1 MPGNRQ
7 IGQAPGHGNCVGDGF
22 HQALSQEPVL
32 DGLEADVRRGENSSV
47 QTHLATKFK
56 VSFCCI

>member
-7 IGQAPGHGNCVGDGF
+7 IGQAPGHGNRVGDGF
-22 HQALSQEPVL
+22 HQALSQEPVP
-32 DGLEADVRRGENSSV
+32 DGLEADVGRGENSSF
-47 QTHLATKFK
+47 QTHIAAQFK